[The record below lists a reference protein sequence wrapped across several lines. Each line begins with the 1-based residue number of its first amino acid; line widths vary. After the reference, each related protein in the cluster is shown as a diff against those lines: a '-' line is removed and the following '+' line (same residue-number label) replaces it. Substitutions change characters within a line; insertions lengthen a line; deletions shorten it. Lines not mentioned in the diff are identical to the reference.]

1 MKRRNFISKP
11 LLRSLVRVSS
21 ESSTLMPR
29 RLSTLLDDDQGKD
42 GKNSPRRFSTLL
54 EDDDQGGKDGKDSP
68 RRFSTLHQTRNDH
81 HDPFLR
87 ESQGRH
93 GDDWGFHPFMQDVG
107 VYPLLFILCSLPL
120 GVVGFTTYYVRQNLH
135 KDLRLSKHDKES
147 FFRGETLSSLEK
159 DEKTKSTD
167 EKTWSEYFV
176 DKKKHLLTGDE
187 IDVWDDNDSSDSKK
201 FFEYD

>member
-1 MKRRNFISKP
+1 
-11 LLRSLVRVSS
+11 
-21 ESSTLMPR
+21 MPR
-29 RLSTLLDDDQGKD
+29 RFSTLLDDDQGKD

-54 EDDDQGGKDGKDSP
+54 EDMMIKEAKMEKIPLVDSV
-68 RRFSTLHQTRNDH
+68 LHQTRDH
-81 HDPFLR
+81 DNHDPFLR
-87 ESQGRH
+87 KSQGRH

-147 FFRGETLSSLEK
+147 FFRGETLSGLEK

-201 FFEYD
+201 FYEYD